1 MRSPSDRRLRLI
13 GGSLALALTAIL
25 ARAYHLQ
32 ITEHAHLS
40 RLSQEQ
46 YLAHVKI
53 PARRGHIVD
62 QSGSPL
68 AITVDVP
75 SVFAN
80 PAAISDVPH
89 TAELLAPLLHMTPA
103 AIAQR
108 LGGGR
113 YFVWL
118 KRHVTAEVG
127 ARVRALR
134 IAGIGLTDEPQRA
147 YPNRETAAHLLG
159 VAGLDGH
166 GLEGIEK
173 QLDHELL
180 GAPQMVRALRDARG
194 RSVLAAGAGGDLRAR
209 GSEVTLT
216 IDLQIEHMA
225 EQALARAVATTGAQA
240 ASAVVVD
247 VHSGDILALAMAP
260 AFDPADSANVE
271 AGRRRARVLT
281 DMIEP
286 GSTLKPLVVGAAL
299 DTGAVAPHTRLFC
312 ENGRLALRG
321 HTISDTSPHG
331 WLSLTEVIA
340 KSSNIGMAKVS
351 ALMGKQ
357 PLEFALRRLGFGA
370 RSGLGFPGESP
381 GLLRP
386 SASWGELEAATIAFG
401 QGMAVNMV
409 QLAAAYRVL
418 AADGVYREPR
428 LLRQIRRADGS
439 VLPLGEPQERRVMSV
454 DAARRVTRMLEAAI
468 TPAGGTGRLAA
479 VPGYRVAGKT
489 GTAQKADAV
498 RRGYS
503 TEKYVAM
510 FAGYLPAESPRVV
523 IVVAVDEP
531 KSNHYGGVVAAPVF
545 SEIGAAA
552 MQRLGVLASA
562 GVAQIPP
569 GPLEAEAMRAAPPK
583 LAGVGV
589 IDATTQSAAVKAV
602 RPVAQARA
610 YDTLPFVGPPAP
622 IAEQGAG
629 VIPAFVG
636 MTAKE
641 AVAKFIAADLPCELI
656 LSGSGTVVHQDPAP
670 QTEITDVPLLQL
682 YFGSP

>member
-1 MRSPSDRRLRLI
+1 MRSPNDRRLRLI
-13 GGSLALALTAIL
+13 GGALLSALGAIM
-25 ARAYHLQ
+25 AQAYHLQ

-68 AITVDVP
+68 AITVEVP

-80 PAAISDVPH
+80 PAAIHDVPG
-89 TAELLAPLLHMTPA
+89 TAAALAPLLGMPA
-103 AIAQR
+103 AAVAAR

-113 YFVWL
+113 FFVWL
-118 KRHVTAEVG
+118 KRHVTPKVG
-127 ARVRALR
+127 ARVRALH
-134 IAGIGLTDEPQRA
+134 IAGVGLTDEPQRA
-147 YPNRETAAHLLG
+147 YPNREAAAHLLG

-194 RSVLAAGAGGDLRAR
+194 RSVLATGTAGDLKAR

-216 IDLQIEHMA
+216 IDLQVQHMA
-225 EQALARAVATTGAQA
+225 ERALARAVASTGAQA
-240 ASAVVVD
+240 ASAVVLD
-247 VHSGDILALAMAP
+247 VHTGDVLAMAMAP
-260 AFDPADSANVE
+260 AFDPADSATVT
-271 AGRRRARVLT
+271 ADIRRNRVLT
-281 DMIEP
+281 DMLEP

-299 DTGAVAPHTRLFC
+299 DAGVVAPHSRVYC
-312 ENGRLALRG
+312 ENGRYALRG
-321 HTISDTSPHG
+321 HTISDTSAHG

-370 RSGLGFPGESP
+370 RTGLGFPGESP

-386 SASWGELEAATIAFG
+386 SATWGELEAATIAFG
-401 QGMAVNMV
+401 QGMAVN
-409 QLAAAYRVL
+409 LAAAYRVL
-418 AADGVYREPR
+418 AADGVYRAPR

-439 VLPLGEPQERRVMSV
+439 VLPLHEPAERRVMSV

-479 VPGYRVAGKT
+479 VNGYRVAGKT
-489 GTAQKADAV
+489 GTAQKADLL

-503 TEKYVAM
+503 AEKYVAM
-510 FAGYLPAESPRVV
+510 FAGYLPAEAPRVV

-531 KSNHYGGVVAAPVF
+531 KNNHYGGVVAAPVF

-562 GVAQIPP
+562 GVAQVPP
-569 GPLEAEAMRAAPPK
+569 APAEAEAMRAAPPK
-583 LAGVGV
+583 LAGVV
-589 IDATTQSAAVKAV
+589 DASSQRSAAMAPRVAV
-602 RPVAQARA
+602 AGPLAAA
-610 YDTLPFVGPPAP
+610 VGPPAP
-622 IAEQGAG
+622 
-629 VIPAFVG
+629 V
-636 MTAKE
+636 
-641 AVAKFIAADLPCELI
+641 LC
-656 LSGSGTVVHQDPAP
+656 
-670 QTEITDVPLLQL
+670 
-682 YFGSP
+682 